1 VIRLEGIDVRL
12 GQFALRDV
20 SFEIP
25 AAGYGLL
32 IGPTGS
38 GKTSVLQ
45 AIAGHARVGSGR
57 VLLHG
62 KDVTAVPPEHR
73 GVGVVYQQN
82 NLFPHLSVAE
92 NIRYGIAHGD
102 LSRPDQKVRVGELAD
117 GLGLRHLLER
127 GVANLSGGEAQ
138 RVGLARALASRP
150 SVLLLD
156 EPFASLDPATRFT
169 LRQQLLELHRR
180 EGVTTLQ
187 VTHEFQEAL
196 QLGNLVAVMS
206 EGRIVQHGKP
216 EEVFRHPNSSFVARF
231 IGAANVLEGVV
242 TRVGDAEDADRQ
254 FAARFT
260 TGAVTLDVIAGRE
273 GSLNAVIHPEDIAL
287 SHRPTGGS
295 ARNQLPATV
304 TALELTG
311 PVTYVHLD
319 AGCPLRAAVTST
331 SAEAMGLA
339 AGVPL
344 IATIKATAI
353 RLV

>member
-1 VIRLEGIDVRL
+1 MIRLEGIEVRL
-12 GQFALRDV
+12 GQFALRDI

-25 AAGYGLL
+25 EAGYGLL

-38 GKTSVLQ
+38 GKTSVLE
-45 AIAGHARVGSGR
+45 AIAGHSRIGSGR
-57 VLLHG
+57 ILLHG

-73 GVGVVYQQN
+73 DVGVVYQQN

-102 LSRPDQKVRVGELAD
+102 LSRADQKARVGELAD
-117 GLGLRHLLER
+117 GLGLGHLLER

-138 RVGLARALASRP
+138 RVGLARALAPRP

-156 EPFASLDPATRFT
+156 EPFASLDPATRFS
-169 LRQQLLELHRR
+169 LRQQLLDLHRR

-206 EGRIVQHGKP
+206 QGRIVQHGTP

-242 TRVGDAEDADRQ
+242 TRVGDAEDADHQ
-254 FAARFT
+254 FAARFSA
-260 TGAVTLDVIAGRE
+260 GAVELDVIANRE
-273 GSLNAVIHPEDIAL
+273 GSLNAVIHPEDIVL

-295 ARNQLPATV
+295 ARNQLPAKV
-304 TALELTG
+304 TALELAG

-319 AGCPLRAAVTST
+319 AGCPLRAAVTSS
-331 SAEAMGLA
+331 SAEAMGLEE
-339 AGVPL
+339 GVPV
-344 IATIKATAI
+344 IATVKATAI

>member
-25 AAGYGLL
+25 PAGYGLL

-38 GKTSVLQ
+38 GKTSVLE
-45 AIAGHARVGSGR
+45 AIAGHAPLRGGR
-57 VLLHG
+57 IVLHG
-62 KDVTAVPPEHR
+62 KDVTAVPPERR

-92 NIRYGIAHGD
+92 NIRYGLAHSD
-102 LSRPDQKVRVGELAD
+102 LSEADQRARVGELAD
-117 GLGLRHLLER
+117 SLGLDHILGR
-127 GVANLSGGEAQ
+127 GIANLSGGEAQ
-138 RVGLARALASRP
+138 RVGLARALAPRP

-169 LRQQLLELHRR
+169 LRQQLLDLHRQ

-187 VTHEFQEAL
+187 VTHDFQEAL

-206 EGRIVQHGKP
+206 EGRIVQHGRP

-231 IGAANVLEGVV
+231 IGAANVIEGIV
-242 TRVGDAEDADRQ
+242 TRVGDAEGADRQ
-254 FAARFT
+254 FAARFSA
-260 TGAVTLDVIAGRE
+260 GSVTLDVIADRE
-273 GSLNAVIHPEDIAL
+273 GLLNAVIHPEDIVL
-287 SHRPTGGS
+287 NHRPTGGS

-304 TALELTG
+304 TAVELAG
-311 PVTYVHLD
+311 PVTYIHLD
-319 AGCPLRAAVTST
+319 AGWPLRAAVTSA

-339 AGVPL
+339 AGVAL
-344 IATIKATAI
+344 FATVKATAI